1 MKYNIITSNLK
12 AEIWFMLFFA
22 VILFG
27 GCSGSDDNSEQE
39 QGELISIL
47 QKNKWISRD
56 ASCGFGEYDHTWVDL
71 ESTTLYFTTSNTGI
85 IYWSQKD
92 YDSDLGNSHNTD
104 YVPFKY
110 SISGN
115 QIEVQSDYDIN
126 YLRYSNGTLSDNSG
140 VYQSYPMDKGDYDL
154 IKEISPKTGKCGEEL
169 SYLYNPKTH
178 GLSIFGSGD
187 MDDYTSN
194 NQPWHDLYIEEV
206 MIEAGCT
213 SIGKNAFTNVQ
224 HVTDVNLPSSLVSI
238 GDNAFAGTL
247 ITEVTIPPSLKSI
260 GASAFASCKYLKKVI
275 LDDNIE
281 EIKEYAF
288 EGSNIST
295 NTLVMPKN
303 LKKVG
308 DMAFSSW
315 KVTTGTLKL
324 NENLETIGNAVFNGI
339 KGTISIP
346 NSVKSIGNLAFDGSF
361 NKVVVGTGLKTLSS
375 GAFGGSLSS
384 GSMYVNLGVPLDI
397 DGDVMA
403 SDNQHKWTLY
413 VPKGSK
419 NAYQA
424 NQYWKGFRSIVED
437 ANLVSGNGNPE
448 DGNGNDNNE
457 NQVGKDEKEQNAI
470 DAKDNRRG
478 NISSHFSGNGTKTS
492 PYLIRNA
499 ADLRL
504 LSDKCREGNTYKDEY
519 FKLVSD
525 IIINSNVTNSRGEC
539 NSSDNFERWIPIGC
553 FKESPFCGTFD
564 GNGHTIKGVFVNRK
578 VRGAAGLFGYF
589 AGNINNLTI
598 KDSYIENIGYTAGFA
613 GKAFYFNKYKPQIET
628 CVNYAVIKG
637 TDGYTG
643 GLVGSG
649 NYCKI
654 FKSKNYGNI
663 STDYFAGGIA
673 GFIYEGG
680 ATIQDCV
687 NYGNIIGNRTK
698 HKPCIGGIVAV
709 LGSSTSASYI
719 YNSINKGNVSGNDT
733 YEHNVS
739 GITCLFYKGKISNC
753 VNTGNILYDGNKG
766 CSIISNKKE
775 GVYSDTFYLETTGKG
790 IGTSMTEKQM
800 KASSFIEKLNANSK
814 ILNCSSWIVD
824 NDGFPTLK

>member
-1 MKYNIITSNLK
+1 MTILLIFSILTTTFVSCSSDTNEEGGTAEFINELK
-12 AEIWFMLFFA
+12 A
-22 VILFG
+22 
-27 GCSGSDDNSEQE
+27 
-39 QGELISIL
+39 
-47 QKNKWISRD
+47 NKWISRD
-56 ASCGFGEYDHTWVDL
+56 ASYGIGKNDHAWVDI
-71 ESTTLYFTTSNTGI
+71 ESTCLYFTSNSDGVV
-85 IYWSQKD
+85 YWIQKD
-92 YDSDLGNSHNTD
+92 YDTDLGNSIHND
-104 YVPFKY
+104 YDDFTY
-110 SISGN
+110 SITGKKITIQTPNSTS
-115 QIEVQSDYDIN
+115 ELFYAKDYLT
-126 YLRYSNGTLSDNSG
+126 YNGG
-140 VYQSYPMDKGDYDL
+140 IYEKYAMDSGDYDL
-154 IKEISPKTGKCGEEL
+154 LREISPKSGNCGNNL
-169 SYLYNPKTH
+169 RYTYTPKTRTLKIY
-178 GLSIFGSGD
+178 GEGN
-187 MDDYTSN
+187 MDDYSSS
-194 NQPWHDLYIEEV
+194 NQPWHDFYIESVIVED
-206 MIEAGCT
+206 GCT
-213 SIGKNAFTNVQ
+213 FIGKNAFSDKLEVGTIELPNSLIEIGGKAFSGTTITKISIPDNVT
-224 HVTDVNLPSSLVSI
+224 VIGTDAFSNCKYLQTVYLSKNLERI
-238 GDNAFAGTL
+238 GDGAFAGCAIKYQNITL
-247 ITEVTIPPSLKSI
+247 P
-260 GASAFASCKYLKKVI
+260 
-275 LDDNIE
+275 DNVE
-281 EIKEYAF
+281 EIGNYAF
-288 EGSNIST
+288 SGWQ
-295 NTLVMPKN
+295 
-303 LKKVG
+303 
-308 DMAFSSW
+308 A
-315 KVTTGTLKL
+315 GTLTLNDKL
-324 NENLETIGNAVFNGI
+324 KTIGNGVFTGV
-339 KGTISIP
+339 KGTLTIP
-346 NSVKSIGNLAFDGSF
+346 NSVESIGAVAFDGPFS
-361 NKVVVGTGLKTLSS
+361 KVIIGTGLKTLSS

-397 DGDVMA
+397 DGEVMA

-448 DGNGNDNNE
+448 DGNGNNNNE

-525 IIINSNVTNSRGEC
+525 IVINSNVTNSRGEC

-698 HKPCIGGIVAV
+698 NKPCIGGIVAV